1 MQIQNLDIPPI
12 AKEMRDELQNI
23 LDNKAKPVGSLGM
36 MEDIALRL
44 GMIQHTSKPKLQ
56 KPIMLTVAG
65 DHGVTA
71 EGVSPCPVEITWQQ
85 VLNFLGGGG
94 GIGLFSRTYGLDLWV
109 VDAGVNYD
117 FAPHE
122 KLIVA
127 KVAKGTNNMLHAP
140 AMTLE
145 QCHIAIENGRKIVRK
160 FAEQGSNIIGF
171 GEMGIG
177 NTTPASALLSI
188 FCNIPIDEAVGP
200 GAGLNPTGVQ
210 HKANIIKQSI
220 EKHGVSKDAIENLA
234 KFGGYEI
241 ATICGGMLE
250 AANKKMT
257 IITDG
262 FITTS
267 ALVVAKEIAPN
278 ITDYVFFSHQS
289 EEQGH
294 KKMIDHF
301 QGVPILS
308 LGLRLGE
315 GTGAAVA
322 YSVIKGSA
330 EILSNM
336 TSFEQGGVTNTSET
350 GYFARQTK

>member
-1 MQIQNLDIPPI
+1 
-12 AKEMRDELQNI
+12 
-23 LDNKAKPVGSLGM
+23 
-36 MEDIALRL
+36 
-44 GMIQHTSKPKLQ
+44 
-56 KPIMLTVAG
+56 
-65 DHGVTA
+65 
-71 EGVSPCPVEITWQQ
+71 
-85 VLNFLGGGG
+85 
-94 GIGLFSRTYGLDLWV
+94 
-109 VDAGVNYD
+109 
-117 FAPHE
+117 
-122 KLIVA
+122 
-127 KVAKGTNNMLHAP
+127 
-140 AMTLE
+140 
-145 QCHIAIENGRKIVRK
+145 
-160 FAEQGSNIIGF
+160 
-171 GEMGIG
+171 
-177 NTTPASALLSI
+177 
-188 FCNIPIDEAVGP
+188 
-200 GAGLNPTGVQ
+200 LNPTGVQ

-220 EKHGVSKDAIENLA
+220 EKHGVSKDAIENIA